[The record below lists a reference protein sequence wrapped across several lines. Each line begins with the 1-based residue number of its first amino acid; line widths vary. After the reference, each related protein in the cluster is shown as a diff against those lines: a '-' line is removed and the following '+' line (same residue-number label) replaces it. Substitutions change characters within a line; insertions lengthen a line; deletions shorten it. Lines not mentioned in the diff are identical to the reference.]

1 MDIREELSIYRQVIQ
16 FLDES
21 TEAYLYLYDLVN
33 GKIYFTDKIS
43 ERYNLPLSGDQGIS
57 VKEWQSI
64 VYFKNR
70 KRLEDNLGRIQK
82 GYSDNHNI
90 EYRLVNKHGDR
101 IWINC
106 RGNVKRDK
114 EGTPRILIG
123 NVSELPPGRTVDP
136 LTGLWNHERFMED
149 VAERLDDQNG
159 YLMIL
164 GIDNFKNI
172 NVKNG
177 RTFGNQVL
185 KYTTDILEKYVE
197 YPVKLYRLMGDCF
210 AVNFLQNDKEAVVR
224 FYEQVKK
231 DLEQYC
237 TLSAGVVSYEE
248 NHITDGSMA
257 YQYAENALYRAKK
270 EGKNM
275 LIFFSMEDFQEEV
288 NKIRQQDEL
297 RESVKNGCEGFS
309 VYYQP
314 QVYGKD
320 FSLYGAE
327 ALVRFC
333 SPTRGLVGPAEF
345 IPMLEQSGL
354 ICTVGLWVLREAIRQ
369 CVKWREV
376 IQDFHVNVNISYVQL
391 QQERIIEDVLNLL
404 REYDLPG
411 EALTLEVT
419 ESMQLQDYAYFN
431 KIFYEWKK
439 WGIQIAIDDFGTGY
453 SNLSYL
459 KSMDID
465 ETKIGRCFVSR
476 VCKNVYNYR
485 LIRNMI
491 ELSHSARM
499 KVCCEG
505 VETEEEL
512 AALREL
518 KVSVPWRRGSF

>member
-1 MDIREELSIYRQVIQ
+1 
-16 FLDES
+16 
-21 TEAYLYLYDLVN
+21 
-33 GKIYFTDKIS
+33 
-43 ERYNLPLSGDQGIS
+43 
-57 VKEWQSI
+57 
-64 VYFKNR
+64 
-70 KRLEDNLGRIQK
+70 
-82 GYSDNHNI
+82 
-90 EYRLVNKHGDR
+90 
-101 IWINC
+101 
-106 RGNVKRDK
+106 
-114 EGTPRILIG
+114 
-123 NVSELPPGRTVDP
+123 
-136 LTGLWNHERFMED
+136 
-149 VAERLDDQNG
+149 
-159 YLMIL
+159 
-164 GIDNFKNI
+164 
-172 NVKNG
+172 
-177 RTFGNQVL
+177 
-185 KYTTDILEKYVE
+185 
-197 YPVKLYRLMGDCF
+197 
-210 AVNFLQNDKEAVVR
+210 
-224 FYEQVKK
+224 
-231 DLEQYC
+231 
-237 TLSAGVVSYEE
+237 
-248 NHITDGSMA
+248 
-257 YQYAENALYRAKK
+257 
-270 EGKNM
+270 M

-297 RESVKNGCEGFS
+297 RESVKNGCEGFA

-465 ETKIGRCFVSR
+465 ETKIGSCFVSR
-476 VCKNVYNYR
+476 VCKNVYHYR

-499 KVCCEG
+499 KVCCGG